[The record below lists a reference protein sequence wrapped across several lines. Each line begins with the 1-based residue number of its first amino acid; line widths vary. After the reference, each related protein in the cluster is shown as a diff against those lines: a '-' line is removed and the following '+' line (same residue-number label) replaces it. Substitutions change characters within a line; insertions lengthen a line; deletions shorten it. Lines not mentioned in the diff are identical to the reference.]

1 MSPWNYPFLLTVN
14 PVIGAIAGGNTVLVK
29 PSAYRPATAEI
40 LRSVFEEALPNG
52 DVVTITGGR
61 AENQALL
68 TYTYDYI
75 FFTGSPAVGKVV
87 MEAAAKNLT
96 PLTLEL
102 GGKSPV
108 IVDKTA
114 KIEATAKRILFGK
127 LLNAGQTCIAPD
139 HVICHKSIKNDLL
152 AELKRQTETLFSNR
166 DYIDKYWPKVVN
178 RHHFERLTALAK
190 DQVIV
195 VGGKSN
201 PTTRQISMT
210 VIDEPDWESPVMQEE
225 IFGPILPVLSY
236 DSLDRLIQEQKTR
249 PKPLAL
255 YLFTDDNAVKKRV
268 LTELPFGGGCVNDTV
283 LHISSSYAPFGGVGN
298 SGMGN
303 YHGKFSFETFTQ
315 KKTVL
320 YNSWRFDV
328 PVRHH
333 PYKKPEQTIPEFLLK

>member
-1 MSPWNYPFLLTVN
+1 
-14 PVIGAIAGGNTVLVK
+14 
-29 PSAYRPATAEI
+29 
-40 LRSVFEEALPNG
+40 
-52 DVVTITGGR
+52 
-61 AENQALL
+61 
-68 TYTYDYI
+68 
-75 FFTGSPAVGKVV
+75 
-87 MEAAAKNLT
+87 
-96 PLTLEL
+96 
-102 GGKSPV
+102 
-108 IVDKTA
+108 
-114 KIEATAKRILFGK
+114 
-127 LLNAGQTCIAPD
+127 
-139 HVICHKSIKNDLL
+139 
-152 AELKRQTETLFSNR
+152 
-166 DYIDKYWPKVVN
+166 
-178 RHHFERLTALAK
+178 
-190 DQVIV
+190 
-195 VGGKSN
+195 
-201 PTTRQISMT
+201 MT

-320 YNSWRFDV
+320 YKSWRFDV